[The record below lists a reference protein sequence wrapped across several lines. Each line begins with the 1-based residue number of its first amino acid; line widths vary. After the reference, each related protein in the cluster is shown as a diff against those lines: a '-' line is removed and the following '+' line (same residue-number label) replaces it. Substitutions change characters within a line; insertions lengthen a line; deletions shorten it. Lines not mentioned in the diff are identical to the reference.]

1 MIKGFKHKGLQVFFE
16 KGLKK
21 GIQANHAKKL
31 AMQLMQLHE
40 AEDVTD
46 MDEPGW
52 LLHSL
57 KGDLVNHW
65 SVQVSGNW
73 RLTFKF
79 ENGDAYIVDY
89 QDYH

>member
-1 MIKGFKHKGLQVFFE
+1 VAIQNIFESIIKGFKHRGLQVFFE

-21 GIQANHAKKL
+21 GIQANHAKKI
-31 AMQLMQLHE
+31 AMQLAQLHE
-40 AEDVTD
+40 AEEVTD

-65 SVQVSGNW
+65 SVQVSGN
-73 RLTFKF
+73 
-79 ENGDAYIVDY
+79 
-89 QDYH
+89 